1 VDNNG
6 NIVWYENMPESLKK
20 SKYTL
25 QDVAKFTRYYLDD
38 YPVRTYIVSEDRLLI
53 VGKLNA
59 DIWKYTLEYDA
70 NNAILTFGKLNQNT
84 IIIFKNKRVNYV
96 RIFII

>member
-1 VDNNG
+1 MKVLSAKA
-6 NIVWYENMPESLKK
+6 YTENLKRQLYKVHLQILKK

-38 YPVRTYIVSEDRLLI
+38 YPVRTYIVGEDRLLI

-59 DIWKYTLEYDA
+59 KI
-70 NNAILTFGKLNQNT
+70 
-84 IIIFKNKRVNYV
+84 
-96 RIFII
+96 